1 MIFNAEKDAE
11 VTALLIA
18 LRGAGETPV
27 MLLPC
32 ATGMWVSLDGD
43 ALCVLDGRTVEY
55 NPADG
60 YSLRE

>member
-1 MIFNAEKDAE
+1 MIFDAEKDAE

-18 LRGAGETPV
+18 LRDAGEAPV

-43 ALCVLDGRTVEY
+43 TLCVLDGRTVEY

-60 YSLRE
+60 YSIAE